1 MLLLV
6 GLGNPGNEHK
16 RQRHNVGFMAVDAI
30 AERHNF
36 QPFKKRFQGEIAEGV
51 LDGMRTLL
59 LKPQTYMNLSGK
71 SVGEAAHFYKIPPQ
85 QIVVAHDELDLA
97 AAKIRMKTGGG
108 HAGHNGLRSIDAAI
122 GPAYRRLRIGIGHP
136 GKDRVLGYVLQNF
149 HADEHVWLDPLLE
162 AMAAEAG
169 YLAHNDDTGFMTRVA
184 LRLQPPKPRTEK
196 PKPGPTSPDKTNK
209 TDSKDA

>member
-6 GLGNPGNEHK
+6 GLGNPGSEHR

-51 LDGMRTLL
+51 LDGTKTLL

-71 SVGEAAHFYKIPPQ
+71 SVGEAAHFYKLPPAQ
-85 QIVVAHDELDLA
+85 VVVVHDELDLA
-97 AAKIRMKTGGG
+97 AGKIRMKTGGG
-108 HAGHNGLRSIDAAI
+108 HAGHNGLRSVDAAL
-122 GPAYRRLRIGIGHP
+122 GPNYRRLRIGIGHP
-136 GKDRVLGYVLQNF
+136 GKDMVLGYVLQNF
-149 HADEHVWLDPLLE
+149 HTDERVWLDPLLD

-169 YLAHNDDTGFMTRVA
+169 YLAKNDDSGFMTKVA
-184 LRLQPPKPRTEK
+184 LRLQPPKPKVEK
-196 PKPGPTSPDKTNK
+196 PAKTNK
-209 TDSKDA
+209 TDVKDT

>member
-6 GLGNPGNEHK
+6 GLGNPGSEHR
-16 RQRHNVGFMAVDAI
+16 RQRHNVGFMALDAI

-51 LDGMRTLL
+51 LDGTKTLL

-71 SVGEAAHFYKIPPQ
+71 SVGEAAHFYKLPPAQ
-85 QIVVAHDELDLA
+85 VVVAHDELDLA
-97 AAKIRMKTGGG
+97 AGKIRMKLGGG

-122 GPAYRRLRIGIGHP
+122 GPNYRRLRIGIGHP
-136 GKDRVLGYVLQNF
+136 GKDLVLGYVLQNF
-149 HADEHVWLDPLLE
+149 HADERVWLDPLLD

-169 YLAHNDDTGFMTRVA
+169 YLAKNDDTGFMTKVA
-184 LRLQPPKPRTEK
+184 LRLQPPKPTK
-196 PKPGPTSPDKTNK
+196 PK
-209 TDSKDA
+209 DA

>member
-6 GLGNPGNEHK
+6 GLGNPGPEHR

-36 QPFKKRFQGEIAEGV
+36 QPFRKRFQGELAEGV
-51 LDGMRTLL
+51 LDGTKALI

-71 SVGEAAHFYKIPPQ
+71 SVGEAAHFFKIPPQ
-85 QIVVAHDELDLA
+85 QVVVLHDELDLA
-97 AAKIRMKTGGG
+97 AGKIRMKTGGG
-108 HAGHNGLRSIDAAI
+108 HAGHNGLRSVDAAI

-149 HADEHVWLDPLLE
+149 AADEHDWLDPLLD
-162 AMAAEAG
+162 AIAAEAG
-169 YLAHNDDTGFMTRVA
+169 YLARGDDAGFMTRVA
-184 LRLQPPKPRTEK
+184 LILQPPKPIK
-196 PKPGPTSPDKTNK
+196 PKE
-209 TDSKDA
+209 A

>member
-6 GLGNPGNEHK
+6 GLGNPGSEHK
-16 RQRHNVGFMAVDAI
+16 RQRHNVGFMAVDAV

-51 LDGMRTLL
+51 LNGTKTLL

-97 AAKIRMKTGGG
+97 AGKIRMKVGGG
-108 HAGHNGLRSIDAAI
+108 HAGHNGLRSVDAAI
-122 GPAYRRLRIGIGHP
+122 GPEYRRLRIGIGHP

-149 HADEHVWLDPLLE
+149 HADEQVWLEPLLD

-169 YLAHNDDTGFMTRVA
+169 YLAKNDDTGFMTKVA
-184 LRLQPPKPRTEK
+184 LRLQPPKPKTEK
-196 PKPGPTSPDKTNK
+196 PEKTNK